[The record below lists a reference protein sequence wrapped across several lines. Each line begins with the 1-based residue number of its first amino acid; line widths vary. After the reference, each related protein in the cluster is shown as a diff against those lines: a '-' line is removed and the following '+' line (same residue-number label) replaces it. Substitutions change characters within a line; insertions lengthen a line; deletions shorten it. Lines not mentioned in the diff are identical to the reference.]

1 MTPDPLL
8 CLVKAVAHIVVR
20 VRSII
25 NSSDDTKLCSFLTTA
40 GKVVDINSAQVRARL
55 RAVVT
60 LIGEASLGLGFP
72 AVETRLHSIRS
83 GAAMAMFLSGV
94 STIIIQHTR
103 GTLEE

>member
-1 MTPDPLL
+1 M
-8 CLVKAVAHIVVR
+8 KI
-20 VRSII
+20 
-25 NSSDDTKLCSFLTTA
+25 CSFLTTA

-60 LIGEASLGLGFP
+60 LIGEASSLGLGFP